1 MNEKLIYG
9 VAYYYEYLPY
19 DRMEEDFRMMLDAG
33 INTIRIAES
42 TWSTWEPKDGV
53 FDFSCLHRV
62 LKTAQSFGL
71 NVIIGTPTYAIP
83 SWLDKK
89 YPDILCETHRGKN
102 RYGARQNFD
111 ITHPGYLF
119 HAERIIR
126 RLMEEVRDYPHI
138 IGFQLDNETKHYDTC
153 ARHVQE
159 RFKNWLKDR
168 FDTIENLNNRFGF
181 AYWSNSIADWD
192 DLPDVRGTI
201 NGSFGAEFSA
211 FQRHLVTEFLLWQRT
226 IIDEY
231 RRPDQFVTHNF
242 DFEWRSHS
250 YGPQPDVDQFDASDA
265 LTIAGSDIYHPTEHD
280 LTGAEIAFGGAIT
293 YGLKKSN
300 YYILETEAQGNFGW
314 LPYPRQLRLQAF
326 AHTAAGADGVSY
338 WHWHSI
344 HNSFETYWKGLLSHD
359 FSAGAVY
366 REAQTIG
373 HDFARLSEHLL
384 HLKKKN
390 RIAIMISNR
399 SLTGTKWFPTS
410 MLGTV
415 PEHSY
420 GDYFRWIADACYHI
434 NAEYDIINENE
445 RDFTSYDAV
454 LLPTLYSAGEDLIA
468 ALKTYVR
475 NGGHLIA
482 TFRSFFS
489 DEYLKVYADAQPHQ
503 LTDCFGLTYDR
514 FTKPVNVALSSE
526 IAGFP
531 VHTSVY
537 DWMELPEQVT
547 GDILCTYEHPAWGGI
562 PAVTRNHFE
571 NGEAVYLACRFDQNA
586 LEVLLKKLFSD
597 WGIVL
602 PQADFPVVIRRGINQ
617 AGKEITY
624 YMNFSE
630 HTQKVIL
637 PQDGTELF
645 SDTAVTKDTE
655 LILEKWDVKI
665 IEN

>member
-1 MNEKLIYG
+1 MNKKLIYG

-19 DRMEEDFRMMLDAG
+19 DRMETDFRMMLDAG

-42 TWSTWEPKDGV
+42 TWSTWEPKDGE
-53 FDFSCLHRV
+53 FDFTCLHRV
-62 LKTAQSFGL
+62 LKAAEEFGL

-89 YPDILCETHRGKN
+89 YPDILCETHQRKN

-126 RLMEEVRDYPHI
+126 KLMEEVQPYNCI

-153 ARHVQE
+153 APRVQKQ
-159 RFKNWLKDR
+159 FKEWLKDR
-168 FDTIENLNNRFGF
+168 FGTVENLNDRFGF
-181 AYWSNSIADWD
+181 AYWSNSIADWE

-211 FQRHLVTEFLLWQRT
+211 FQRHLVTEFLLWQRR

-250 YGPQPDVDQFDASDA
+250 YGPQPDVNHFDAAEA
-265 LTIAGSDIYHPTEHD
+265 LTIAGSDIYHPSEHD

-300 YYILETEAQGNFGW
+300 YLILETEAQGNFGW
-314 LPYPRQLRLQAF
+314 LPYPNQLRLQAF

-359 FSAGAVY
+359 FSAGAIY

-373 HDFARLSEHLL
+373 RDFARLSEHLV

-399 SLTGTKWFPTS
+399 SLTGTKWFPTA
-410 MLGTV
+410 MLGTA

-420 GDYFRWIADACYHI
+420 GDYFRWMADACYHI
-434 NAEYDIINENE
+434 NAEYDIINDSE
-445 RDFTSYDAV
+445 RDFAPYDAI
-454 LLPTLYSAGEDLIA
+454 LLPTLYSADEDLIS
-468 ALKTYVR
+468 ALKAYTK

-482 TFRSFFS
+482 SFRSFFS
-489 DEYLKVYADAQPHQ
+489 DEYLKVYADAQPHH

-514 FTKPVNVALSSE
+514 FTKPTNVTLASKL
-526 IAGFP
+526 ADFP
-531 VHTSVY
+531 EHPAVY

-547 GDILCTYEHPAWGGI
+547 GEVLCTYEHPAWGGI
-562 PAVTRNHFE
+562 AAVTKNQFGD
-571 NGEAVYLACRFDQNA
+571 GEAVYLACRFEQSA
-586 LEVLLKKLFSD
+586 LEILLQKLFAD
-597 WGIVL
+597 WNIPL
-602 PQADFPVVIRRGINQ
+602 PQAQFPLIIRKGTNQ
-617 AGKEITY
+617 LGKEITY

-630 HTQKVIL
+630 DVQRFPL
-637 PQDGTELF
+637 SEDGTELF
-645 SDTAVTKDTE
+645 SGNTLAKGSE
-655 LILEKWDVKI
+655 LTLEKWDVKI